1 MIRQIGIYD
10 VWRGKA
16 VTSTALDLVV
26 PWSGDRVNPQFCA
39 TLAARTQA
47 AGGLPRL
54 STGCGNSQCS
64 IIERLTGRSAG
75 CPSLVPTSTIGLD
88 KTALNLGRPPRAS
101 PSLWQTQAYGARKT
115 ISRPLAPQSS
125 PESLRRDDRIP
136 IVTNT
141 PCRIDAAGAYSNS
154 RIRLGDTVHTGLQR
168 EAVLARFRDLIES
181 IPDGIVVA
189 SRAGTIV
196 LCNRQ
201 AERLFGYESGELQ
214 GRPIETLLPAGSR
227 DVHVAHRSI
236 YFADPGP
243 RAMGREIELFGLR
256 KDGTDF
262 PVEISLSP
270 IATEDGPLVM
280 SAIRDISDRKK
291 AELKFRGLLESAPD
305 AIIIVNRAGDIV
317 IVNTQ
322 AETLFGYDRAQMTGS
337 KIEMLLPE
345 RFRRTHPQRRD
356 GFFADPRPRPMG
368 AGLELYG
375 LRQDGTEFPIEI
387 SLSPLETKD
396 ETLVSSAIRDITE
409 RKRIELRLL
418 HASRM
423 KSEFLANMSHELR
436 TPLNGIIG
444 FSELLVDEKV
454 GLLNAKQKEFL
465 NDILRSGQHLLQL
478 INDVLDLSKVE
489 AGRME
494 LYPQTFD
501 LARAIDEICAVVSPM
516 SKRKGIRVHVD
527 VSENIRTVVLDPQKF
542 KQVLYNLLSNA
553 VKFTDEG
560 SVTVRAELEG
570 ARTLRLSVRD
580 TGIGIG
586 ETDLDKIF
594 EEFTQLDSG
603 SARRYEG
610 TGLGLALTR
619 KLVEFQGGT
628 IGVASCCGEGS
639 VFTVELPQGEL
650 AS

>member
-1 MIRQIGIYD
+1 M
-10 VWRGKA
+10 
-16 VTSTALDLVV
+16 
-26 PWSGDRVNPQFCA
+26 
-39 TLAARTQA
+39 
-47 AGGLPRL
+47 
-54 STGCGNSQCS
+54 
-64 IIERLTGRSAG
+64 
-75 CPSLVPTSTIGLD
+75 
-88 KTALNLGRPPRAS
+88 
-101 PSLWQTQAYGARKT
+101 
-115 ISRPLAPQSS
+115 
-125 PESLRRDDRIP
+125 
-136 IVTNT
+136 
-141 PCRIDAAGAYSNS
+141 
-154 RIRLGDTVHTGLQR
+154 HTGLQR
-168 EAVLARFRDLIES
+168 EAVLARFKDLLES
-181 IPDGIVVA
+181 IPDGIVVV

-201 AERLFGYESGELQ
+201 AERLFGYEGGELQ
-214 GRPIETLLPAGSR
+214 GRPIETLLPPASR
-227 DVHVAHRSI
+227 DAHVAHRSI

-256 KDGTDF
+256 KNGTDF

-270 IATEDGPLVM
+270 IETEDGTLVI

-322 AETLFGYDRAQMTGS
+322 AETLFGYDRAMMTGS

-345 RFRRTHPQRRD
+345 RFRHTHPQRRD
-356 GFFADPRPRPMG
+356 GFFADPRIRPMG

-375 LRQDGTEFPIEI
+375 RRQDGTEFPIEI

-409 RKRIELRLL
+409 RKRIELRLH

-444 FSELLVDEKV
+444 FSELLVDGKA
-454 GLLNAKQKEFL
+454 GPLNDKQKEFL
-465 NDILRSGQHLLQL
+465 NDILRSGQHLLHL

-494 LYPQTFD
+494 LYPESFD
-501 LARAIDEICAVVSPM
+501 VAKAVDEICAVVSPM
-516 SKRKGIRVHVD
+516 SKHKGIMV
-527 VSENIRTVVLDPQKF
+527 TVEVLKNAQIAVLDQQKF

-553 VKFTDEG
+553 LKFTDEG
-560 SVTVRAELEG
+560 GSITVRAEREG
-570 ARTLRLSVRD
+570 LRTLRLSVRD
-580 TGIGIG
+580 TGIGID
-586 ETDLDKIF
+586 ESDLEKIF
-594 EEFTQLDSG
+594 HEFTQLDSG
-603 SARRYEG
+603 STRRHEG

-628 IGVASCCGEGS
+628 IGVASRSGEGS
-639 VFTVELPQGEL
+639 VFTVELPQGEP
-650 AS
+650 AE